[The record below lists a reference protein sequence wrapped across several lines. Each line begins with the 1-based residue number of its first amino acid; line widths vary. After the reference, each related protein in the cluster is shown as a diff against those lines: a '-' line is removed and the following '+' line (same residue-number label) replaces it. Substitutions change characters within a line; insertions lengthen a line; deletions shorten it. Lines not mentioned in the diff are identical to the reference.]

1 MTDMKPLL
9 DSSGSPRAIALLEAG
24 LHDAPGPDVASR
36 VAVALGALGGV
47 TAASGASAAAAA
59 ATSLPLTAG
68 SGASAALSSMIVK
81 WLLIGALVGSAGSGA
96 MVALVPRAGEAVA
109 PPPAVS
115 HASAPLDRA
124 SLSPSAN
131 GVPAAALELARP
143 AAPRATAVADAP
155 APRAGPSPVVSAP
168 ASKAGSVVGSSLVGA
183 SNAATLGDG
192 PSRLRAEIAMI
203 DSARRAVSAADPR
216 GALDALDAY
225 DEKQQ
230 TGVLDRE
237 ARLLRIDALALA
249 GDRAAAIRLA
259 SAYMKD
265 FPGDPHAVQL
275 RPLLSGVGP

>member
-1 MTDMKPLL
+1 
-9 DSSGSPRAIALLEAG
+9 
-24 LHDAPGPDVASR
+24 
-36 VAVALGALGGV
+36 
-47 TAASGASAAAAA
+47 
-59 ATSLPLTAG
+59 
-68 SGASAALSSMIVK
+68 
-81 WLLIGALVGSAGSGA
+81 
-96 MVALVPRAGEAVA
+96 
-109 PPPAVS
+109 
-115 HASAPLDRA
+115 
-124 SLSPSAN
+124 
-131 GVPAAALELARP
+131 
-143 AAPRATAVADAP
+143 
-155 APRAGPSPVVSAP
+155 
-168 ASKAGSVVGSSLVGA
+168 
-183 SNAATLGDG
+183 
-192 PSRLRAEIAMI
+192 MI